1 MKEKKTS
8 VSTKRVLQYV
18 REQYK
23 LFPKQGI
30 ISLVSRVITIGLDL
44 LPAVF
49 YKDIINVLSNTVASS
64 EIAAHALAIL
74 MYLFWV
80 KLIQAII
87 MRVFDYF
94 MVTMEMDIN
103 ENLYNEFFSYF
114 QNHSFQFFSDNFTG
128 SLISKIRKA
137 VGAVERLSDELSF
150 SVIPFLLNVVL
161 MLVII
166 GMQSIRIAGGFFIVI
181 VLCCRAQYKLYLR
194 IYPYQE
200 EANNL
205 DSKLSGVLSDDITN
219 SFNIKIF
226 ASLSREMKTFANI
239 THTTFKAWKTLF
251 YKSMWIWG
259 ISRGLTGL
267 ILEVGTLYI
276 AILLRGK
283 GVLEIGVIVLLQT
296 YVARIIQYL
305 GGMGNTFRHLFRSVA
320 EIGEVVEIIDIP
332 HSVVDKTDKK
342 LKISAGEIIFDAVDF
357 SYDGENKVFDQL
369 SLKIKPGERIGLV

>member
-1 MKEKKTS
+1 M
-8 VSTKRVLQYV
+8 VCR
-18 REQYK
+18 
-23 LFPKQGI
+23 I
-30 ISLVSRVITIGLDL
+30 ITIGLDL
-44 LPAVF
+44 LPAIF
-49 YKDIINVLSNTVASS
+49 YKDIINVLSSTIASS

-80 KLIQAII
+80 KFIHAVI

-94 MVTMEMDIN
+94 MITMDMDIN

-150 SVIPFLLNVVL
+150 SILPFLLNVIL

-166 GMQSIRIAGGFFIVI
+166 GLQSIRIAGGFFVVI

-200 EANNL
+200 KANNL
-205 DSKLSGVLSDDITN
+205 DSELSGVLSDDITN

-226 ASLSREMKTFANI
+226 ASLSREMKTFATIN
-239 THTTFKAWKTLF
+239 HTTFKAWKTCF
-251 YKSMWIWG
+251 YKSMRIRG

-276 AILLRGK
+276 AIVLRGK
-283 GVLEIGVIVLLQT
+283 GALEIGVIVLLQT

-305 GGMGNTFRHLFRSVA
+305 GGMGNTFRHFFRSVA

-332 HSVVDKTDKK
+332 HSVVDNTNKK
-342 LKISAGEIIFDAVDF
+342 LKVKNGAIVFEDVDF
-357 SYDGENKVFDQL
+357 SYDGVNNVFSDL
-369 SLKIKPGERIGLV
+369 SLHIKPGERIGLV